1 VRDSVKGKPKE
12 QARPGAAGRSGDSAR
27 QVESGKLGQTLREA
41 REAKGA
47 TLNQAEA
54 VTRVRGKYLR
64 ALEEADWGSLPE
76 PLYVKGFLRS
86 YARYL
91 GLDALTVLAQYDRLA
106 AGPRVKPVVRQAVSP
121 LKLGANAWT
130 GLIIGLL
137 VFGAF
142 AVGLLYIYRQYSAS
156 FVPPTPVAIL
166 PIPTPPPTATATPL
180 PVLQVTVPDMVNREL
195 SVVELELRALGVKLE
210 VGDRR
215 FDTRIA
221 VGRVITQSTPAG
233 IKLQQGATITVTLSK
248 GSEVVTVPNVVNI
261 GFDQARGIL
270 SNAGFAVSR
279 KDEPSA
285 QAAAGI
291 VFRQEPPPQSAAAPG
306 SAVVVYVSQG
316 GAPPIAGKVTVPNVV
331 GRPWAE
337 AEKTLLAAGLRIRG
351 VQQQD
356 FDFVPRG
363 SVLSTTPPAGT
374 LVDPGSGIDVGVRRE

>member
-1 VRDSVKGKPKE
+1 VIGKSKE
-12 QARPGAAGRSGDSAR
+12 PSRQVAAGRSGEPPK
-27 QVESGKLGQTLREA
+27 QVESAKLGETLRGA

-91 GLDALTVLAQYDRLA
+91 GLDPLTILAQYDRLA
-106 AGPRVKPVVRQAVSP
+106 AGPRVKPVVRRAVSP
-121 LKLGANAWT
+121 LKLGASAWT
-130 GLIIGLL
+130 GLVIGLI

-142 AVGLLYIYRQYSAS
+142 AAGLIYLYRQYSAS
-156 FVPPTPVAIL
+156 IVPPTPVAIL
-166 PIPTPPPTATATPL
+166 PIPTPAPTSTATPL
-180 PVLQVTVPDMVNREL
+180 PVLQITVPDLVNRDL
-195 SVVELELRALGVKLE
+195 SQVELDLRVLGIKLE

-233 IKLQQGATITVTLSK
+233 IKLNQGATITVTLSK
-248 GSEVVTVPNVVNI
+248 GSEVVTVPNVVNL

-270 SNAGFAVSR
+270 SNAGFTVSR
-279 KDEPSA
+279 RDEPST
-285 QAAAGI
+285 QAAAGV
-291 VFRQEPPPQSAAAPG
+291 VFRQAPAPLSTAAPG

-316 GAPPIAGKVTVPNVV
+316 GPPPTAGKVTVPNVV
-331 GRPWAE
+331 GKPWAE
-337 AEKTLLAAGLRIRG
+337 AERILVAAGLKIRG

-363 SVLSTTPPAGT
+363 SVLSTTPPAGA